1 VNGRAQ
7 AGELTAATAALRAAA
22 LLAAVLCGCAGAG
35 AGAGKPGQPPPAA
48 ASGEMIPVDD
58 SSHAVRFEVPP
69 AAGGWQTARDGSARI
84 GDSVQVEV
92 ASFPLARDATAASC
106 RDTARA
112 RLSPPAARADDEG
125 ATPPTPR
132 DQSPPRDP
140 GSPAPPV
147 DGPRDQTIGD
157 SPTATWSFTRGS
169 PSAALRSRW
178 AFYPRG
184 ADCLMLEVTG
194 ALGDRFAET
203 VFAAAARS
211 FRVQPLSPE
220 HQREVDLFAGMG
232 FLERRDPASA
242 LERFE
247 ALARREPDFA
257 KAHFGA
263 LMAGFELGPQAY
275 ARALPHGEASL
286 KAERELS
293 PEQRQLALRAVGVM
307 QLAQDRVRNA
317 ADTLAELVVR
327 APDLAEGQYNYA
339 CALARLGDQTGALDH
354 LAAALRLDASLSQHA
369 RGDEDFKSLRG
380 TPRFDNLTRD
390 KQAGADAARQQQQK
404 QQR

>member
-1 VNGRAQ
+1 VNVRAAQ
-7 AGELTAATAALRAAA
+7 AGELAAATALRATA
-22 LLAAVLCGCAGAG
+22 LLAAALCGCAGAG
-35 AGAGKPGQPPPAA
+35 AGAGKPGQALPGA

-69 AAGGWQTARDGSARI
+69 ASGGWQNARDGSARI

-92 ASFPLARDATAASC
+92 ASFPLARAATATSC

-112 RLSPPAARADDEG
+112 RLSPPPVRADGEG
-125 ATPPTPR
+125 VPPPAPQ
-132 DQSPPRDP
+132 DQTPPRDP
-140 GSPAPPV
+140 GSTAAL

-157 SPTATWSFTRGS
+157 APTATWSFTRGS
-169 PSAALRSRW
+169 SSAAVRSRW

-194 ALGDRFAET
+194 PLGDRFAET

-211 FRVQPLSPE
+211 FQVQQLSPE

-247 ALARREPDFA
+247 ALTRREPELA

-263 LMAGFELGPQAY
+263 LMAGFELGPQSY

-317 ADTLAELVVR
+317 AETLAELVVR

-369 RGDEDFKSLRG
+369 REDEDLKSLR
-380 TPRFDNLTRD
+380 TTARFEHLTRD
-390 KQAGADAARQQQQK
+390 KQAGADAGRQQQK
-404 QQR
+404 ER

>member
-1 VNGRAQ
+1 MNVRAQ
-7 AGELTAATAALRAAA
+7 AGELTAAAAALRAVA
-22 LLAAVLCGCAGAG
+22 LLAAALCGCASAG
-35 AGAGKPGQPPPAA
+35 AGAGKPGQPLPA

-69 AAGGWQTARDGSARI
+69 ASGGWQNARDGSARI

-92 ASFPLARDATAASC
+92 ASFPLARAATAASC

-112 RLSPPAARADDEG
+112 RLSPPVRADDEG
-125 ATPPTPR
+125 VAHPAPR

-140 GSPAPPV
+140 GSPAASL
-147 DGPRDQTIGD
+147 DGPRDQTTGD
-157 SPTATWSFTRGS
+157 SPTATWSFTRGNS
-169 PSAALRSRW
+169 SAAVRSRW

-211 FRVQPLSPE
+211 FQVQPLSPD

-247 ALARREPDFA
+247 ALTRREPEFA

-307 QLAQDRVRNA
+307 QLAQNRVRNA

-339 CALARLGDQTGALDH
+339 CALARLGDQIGALDH

-369 RGDEDFKSLRG
+369 REDDDFKSLRS
-380 TPRFDNLTRD
+380 TARFEHLTRE
-390 KQAGADAARQQQQK
+390 KQADADPGRQQQK
-404 QQR
+404 QP